1 MRQRV
6 LIAGMAMAGILAGCV
21 EITPVPPPAP
31 ARPDL
36 STCTSNATHDLVGTP
51 ISLVNTGALAKTV
64 RVLPPNGMATMDFN
78 PARLNIE
85 TDANGIITRVSCG

>member
-1 MRQRV
+1 MSVKPV
-6 LIAGMAMAGILAGCV
+6 LAMLLLSGGLAACV
-21 EITPVPPPAP
+21 PTTPEPKP

-51 ISLVNTGALAKTV
+51 VSLVNTSQLAATV
-64 RVLPPNGMATMDFN
+64 RILPPNGVATMDYN

-85 TDANGIITRVSCG
+85 TDANGTITRVTCG